1 MRCKEV
7 VEKIK
12 QEWFSNVRADILAG
26 IVVALALIPEAIAFS
41 IIAGVDPMV
50 GLYASF
56 CIAVIIAFVG
66 GRPGMISAATGAMAL
81 LMVPL
86 VKEHGLNYLL
96 AATILTGVIQVI
108 FGVFKIARFMKF
120 IPRAVM
126 IGFVNS
132 LAILIFMAQV
142 PHFLGISS
150 LTYIFVAITLVIVY
164 VFPRFIK
171 SIPAPL
177 IAIIVLTT
185 ISIFSGAELRTVGDL
200 GAITQS
206 LPSFFI
212 PDVPFSF
219 ETLKIIFPYSIALAI
234 VGLLESLLTASIV
247 DDMTGTE
254 SKKNKESRGQGIANI
269 ITGFFGGMAGCAMI
283 GQSVINVKSGGRG
296 RLSTLTAGLFLIFLI
311 IVLGDLVVQIPM
323 PVLVGIMIM
332 VSIGT
337 FDWSSFTYLVKAPK
351 SDAVV
356 MLVTVIIV
364 VATHDLSKGVIA
376 GVILSAIFFVAKIS
390 TIKVKE
396 RLNDSNKIF
405 EVEGQLFFASVE
417 GFVESF
423 NFSVQNTKIIIDFSK
438 AHIWDDSA
446 VGAIDKVVLKYRENN
461 NNVTIKGLDS
471 ASKRLVEKLA
481 IYNQTNP
488 KLSSH

>member
-1 MRCKEV
+1 M
-7 VEKIK
+7 VEKLK
-12 QEWFSNVRADILAG
+12 TEWFSNVRADILAG

-96 AATILTGVIQVI
+96 AATILTGVIQII
-108 FGVFKIARFMKF
+108 FGVCKVARLMKF

-126 IGFVNS
+126 IGFVNA

-142 PHFLGISS
+142 PHFIGISN
-150 LTYIFVAITLVIVY
+150 LTYVFVAITLAIVY
-164 VFPRFIK
+164 IVPRFIK

-177 IAIIVLTT
+177 IAIVLLTA
-185 ISIFSGAELRTVGDL
+185 IAIYMHLDLRTVGDL
-200 GAITQS
+200 GAITKS

-212 PDVPFSF
+212 PDVPFTF
-219 ETLKIIFPYSIALAI
+219 ETLSIIFPYSIALAI

-254 SKKNKESRGQGIANI
+254 SNKNQESRGQGIANI
-269 ITGFFGGMAGCAMI
+269 VTGFFGGMAGCAMI

-296 RLSTLTAGLFLIFLI
+296 RLSTLIAGLFLMFLI

-337 FDWSSFTYLVKAPK
+337 FDWSSFSYLVKAPR

-376 GVILSAIFFVAKIS
+376 GVLLSAIFFVAKIS
-390 TIKVKE
+390 KIKVTKQQ
-396 RLNDSNKIF
+396 DGSNMRF
-405 EVEGQLFFASVE
+405 DVDGQLFFASVE

-423 NFSVQNTKIIIDFSK
+423 DFNVKNRSIVIDFSNM
-438 AHIWDDSA
+438 HVWDDSA
-446 VGAIDKVVLKYRENN
+446 VGAIDKVVIKYQENQN
-461 NNVTIKGLDS
+461 IVTITNLNS
-471 ASKRLVEKLA
+471 SSKKLVEKLA
-481 IYNQTNP
+481 VYNNP
-488 KLSSH
+488 NRKASSH

>member
-1 MRCKEV
+1 MQGR
-7 VEKIK
+7 IK
-12 QEWFSNVRADILAG
+12 KEWFSNIRADILAG

-66 GRPGMISAATGAMAL
+66 GRPGMISAAKGAMAL
-81 LMVPL
+81 LMLPL

-96 AATILTGVIQVI
+96 AATILTGVIQVLFGI
-108 FGVFKIARFMKF
+108 FKVAKVMKF

-126 IGFVNS
+126 IGFVNA

-142 PHFLGISS
+142 PHFIGISTM
-150 LTYIFVAITLVIVY
+150 TYVFVAITLLIVY
-164 VFPRFIK
+164 IMPRFIK
-171 SIPAPL
+171 TIPAPL
-177 IAIIVLTT
+177 IAIIILTA
-185 ISIFSGAELRTVGDL
+185 IAIYANMDLRTVGDL
-200 GAITQS
+200 GTITKS
-206 LPSFFI
+206 LPEFFI
-212 PDVPFSF
+212 PDVPFTF
-219 ETLKIIFPYSIALAI
+219 ETLAIIFPYSLALAI

-254 SKKNKESRGQGIANI
+254 SNKNKEARGQGIANI
-269 ITGFFGGMAGCAMI
+269 FTGFFGGMAGCAMI

-296 RLSTLTAGLFLIFLI
+296 RLSTLVAGLFLMFLI

-337 FDWSSFTYLVKAPK
+337 FDWSSFSYLRKAPK
-351 SDAVV
+351 TDAVV
-356 MLVTVIIV
+356 MLVTVGIV
-364 VATHDLSKGVIA
+364 VATNDLSKGVIA

-390 TIKVKE
+390 HIQVKE
-396 RLNDSNKIF
+396 HHENQQTIF
-405 EVEGQLFFASVE
+405 TVEGQLFFASVDK
-417 GFVESF
+417 FVDSF
-423 NFSVQNTKIIIDFSK
+423 NYNVENKDIIIDFSN

-446 VGAIDKVVLKYRENN
+446 VGAIDKAVLKYRENN
-461 NNVTIKGLDS
+461 NTVTIKGLN
-471 ASKRLVEKLA
+471 ASSKKIVD
-481 IYNQTNP
+481 
-488 KLSSH
+488 KLSISNHSNTKLSAH

>member
-1 MRCKEV
+1 M
-7 VEKIK
+7 VEKLK
-12 QEWFSNVRADILAG
+12 TEWFSNVRADILAG

-96 AATILTGVIQVI
+96 AATVLTGIIQVI
-108 FGVFKIARFMKF
+108 FGVCKIAKVMKF

-126 IGFVNS
+126 IGFVNA

-142 PHFLGISS
+142 PHFIGISNM
-150 LTYIFVAITLVIVY
+150 TYIFVAITLVIVY
-164 VFPRFIK
+164 VLPRFIK

-177 IAIIVLTT
+177 IAIIVLT
-185 ISIFSGAELRTVGDL
+185 SVAIFMHLDLRTVGDL
-200 GAITQS
+200 GEIQKS
-206 LPSFFI
+206 LPTFFI
-212 PDVPFSF
+212 PDVPFTF
-219 ETLKIIFPYSIALAI
+219 ETLSIIFPYSLALAI
-234 VGLLESLLTASIV
+234 VGLLESLLTSSIV

-254 SKKNKESRGQGIANI
+254 SNKHKESRGQGIANI

-296 RLSTLTAGLFLIFLI
+296 RLSTLIAGLFLMFLI

-337 FDWSSFTYLVKAPK
+337 FDWSSFSYLVKAPK
-351 SDAVV
+351 SDAAV

-376 GVILSAIFFVAKIS
+376 GVILSALFFVAKIS
-390 TIKVKE
+390 KIQVTKRNDILNVVYDVK
-396 RLNDSNKIF
+396 
-405 EVEGQLFFASVE
+405 GPLFFASVE
-417 GFVESF
+417 GFVEAF
-423 NFSVQNTKIIIDFSK
+423 DFTLKNTHIVID
-438 AHIWDDSA
+438 
-446 VGAIDKVVLKYRENN
+446 
-461 NNVTIKGLDS
+461 
-471 ASKRLVEKLA
+471 
-481 IYNQTNP
+481 
-488 KLSSH
+488 